1 MRLSRY
7 FLPTLKENPS
17 EAQIVSH
24 RLMLRSGMI
33 YQTAA
38 GIYSWLPMG
47 VKVLNKIAQVV
58 REEQNRA
65 GAHEVIMPT
74 IQPADLWKESGR
86 YDAYGAEMLR
96 MQDRHERDLL
106 YAPTAEEIVTDIG
119 RKFIKSYRDVPQMLY
134 QINWKF
140 RDEIRP
146 RFGVMRGREFLM
158 KDCYSFDLNQED
170 AHKSYRA
177 MMEAYVRTFHRLG
190 LTAVPVRATTG
201 PIGGDLSHEFQVLAQ
216 TGESTLYYDEALDSL
231 IDQGGSVDVDRLMSL
246 YAREEEMHDPSTCP
260 VPAERLKMKRGIE
273 VGHVFYL
280 GTKYSEALSAMVT
293 DRDGKSRTIH
303 MGCYGIG
310 VSRLIGAIIE
320 AHHDE
325 AGIIWPAA
333 VAPFH
338 VGLLNL
344 KVGDAVCDALC
355 DKLYEQLHQQGLEVL
370 YDDRSDSAGAKFAN
384 MDLIGLPWQVRVG
397 PRGAAA
403 GKVEVK
409 NRATGEVV
417 EVSLDALPAALSAA

>member
-370 YDDRSDSAGAKFAN
+370 YDD
-384 MDLIGLPWQVRVG
+384 
-397 PRGAAA
+397 
-403 GKVEVK
+403 
-409 NRATGEVV
+409 
-417 EVSLDALPAALSAA
+417 